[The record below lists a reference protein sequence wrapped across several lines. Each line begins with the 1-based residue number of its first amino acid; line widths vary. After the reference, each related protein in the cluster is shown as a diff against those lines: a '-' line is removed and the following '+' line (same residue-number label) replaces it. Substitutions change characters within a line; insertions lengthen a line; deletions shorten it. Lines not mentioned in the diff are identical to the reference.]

1 MLFNFQP
8 FEPYSHAS
16 SNRSITKMNPVLK
29 ELWPGTANHFFLYK
43 WRSNF
48 HPQLVQN
55 AKKKKKRKVFKTIAK
70 WMWCS
75 PIVWADFWIY
85 SSLINIPDLYN
96 SDPKYTF
103 SWTQT
108 TKLFSGVKQN
118 QTKRRNHIQ
127 PVAKRNW
134 RGFDTFIS
142 TGLNN
147 PSRCL
152 NIFEPVHTS
161 LTLFLF
167 HKNQIDSVLHLAHV
181 FSLFEMYARQ
191 LFSL

>member
-1 MLFNFQP
+1 MLQ
-8 FEPYSHAS
+8 
-16 SNRSITKMNPVLK
+16 T
-29 ELWPGTANHFFLYK
+29 
-43 WRSNF
+43 
-48 HPQLVQN
+48 
-55 AKKKKKRKVFKTIAK
+55 
-70 WMWCS
+70 C

-103 SWTQT
+103 YWTQT

-118 QTKRRNHIQ
+118 QTERRNHIQ
-127 PVAKRNW
+127 PVTKRNW

-181 FSLFEMYARQ
+181 FSPLRCMLGNYSAFKKIKISQSPVLPKYTCYDIYCKVDTKTVNHCNNWNMYFYNRKTADG
-191 LFSL
+191 L

>member
-16 SNRSITKMNPVLK
+16 SNRSITKMKPVLK
-29 ELWPGTANHFFLYK
+29 EMWPGTANHFFLDK

-48 HPQLVQN
+48 HLQLVQN
-55 AKKKKKRKVFKTIAK
+55 AKKKKVFKTIAK

-75 PIVWADFWIY
+75 SPNLSNWADFWIY
-85 SSLINIPDLYN
+85 SSLINIPDLYK
-96 SDPKYTF
+96 SDPKDTF
-103 SWTQT
+103 SWTQST
-108 TKLFSGVKQN
+108 ELFSGVKQN
-118 QTKRRNHIQ
+118 QTERRNHMQ
-127 PVAKRNW
+127 PVTNRNC

-152 NIFEPVHTS
+152 NIFKPVHTS
-161 LTLFLF
+161 LTLSLF

-181 FSLFEMYARQ
+181 FFPLWDVC
-191 LFSL
+191 